1 MQRETRCSD
10 FFLLD
15 VNGKTNHPLSHRLAP
30 ILSKLPHLAQ
40 PSPSLILK
48 EPQTQRLRHKGCYH
62 ELHTDLTASGYSSQ
76 IGKGALLGGCEV
88 GR

>member
-30 ILSKLPHLAQ
+30 IKTTAPSTAITITNTEGAANPEAASQGLLP
-40 PSPSLILK
+40 
-48 EPQTQRLRHKGCYH
+48 
-62 ELHTDLTASGYSSQ
+62 
-76 IGKGALLGGCEV
+76 
-88 GR
+88 